1 MKAFSAIFWAVT
13 GLTALSA
20 LGAVAAPND
29 EVSVEADIQVLIRRG
44 ILPVRVESAD
54 AKLSGAVRRA
64 LGLHGAFDVN
74 AASCSAAVIRV
85 SRDGNGLSAQCSG
98 TSRAFAGTLSVAGT
112 GDAALAELCDRIV
125 VAVGKTYGWNLKP
138 LFAKTRLAFSSDA
151 TGAREIYFSDLLCRD
166 VRRAT
171 SHRRI
176 AIMPYWDTNGRRLL
190 YTTYHA
196 SGAADV
202 YSVDLK
208 TGRYAPFATYP
219 NTNNGGAFSPDGRR
233 VALALSARGV
243 MNIYVKPATG
253 GNATALCA
261 DGEVQTSPVFSP
273 DGRTVVFTSG
283 PNGRP
288 GLYRVP
294 ARGGKKERIALSGYS
309 YATDPAWSK
318 AAPDKIAF
326 SYRFRTRRRRRVRRE
341 HARRA
346 RPGQAERAPQD
357 LQPDVVRGRAASR
370 RRRGSRQEL
379 VSRRRRFRRRR
390 RGEGDAAFADLAAE
404 LLRPGNARFRVRDS
418 RKERAECR
426 RIPMTNVSPR

>member
-54 AKLSGAVRRA
+54 ARLSGAVRRA

-326 SYRFRTRRRRRVRRE
+326 SYRASGRDGVGVYDVNTRAVRDLGKPN
-341 HARRA
+341 ARRKISNPTWCA
-346 RPGQAERAPQD
+346 DGRHLVAVEEVGKNSF
-357 LQPDVVRGRAASR
+357 LVVVDSEG
-370 RRRGSRQEL
+370 
-379 VSRRRRFRRRR
+379 
-390 RGEGDAAFADLAAE
+390 GDAAKATRLSPAS
-404 LLRPGNARFRVRDS
+404 LRNCYDP
-418 RKERAECR
+418 E
-426 RIPMTNVSPR
+426 TLVSE